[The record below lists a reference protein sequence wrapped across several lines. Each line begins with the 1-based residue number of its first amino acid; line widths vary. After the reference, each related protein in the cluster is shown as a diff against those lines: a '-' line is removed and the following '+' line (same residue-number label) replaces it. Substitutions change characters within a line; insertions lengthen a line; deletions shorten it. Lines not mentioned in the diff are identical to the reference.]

1 MKRSAIHSPIPIK
14 MIMSKT
20 ATMLFFKLKKLI
32 TLGMIAL
39 VLGVVVFVMGFDL
52 YLVEK
57 VMLR

>member
-1 MKRSAIHSPIPIK
+1 